1 MLRGT
6 ECRKIAGCNVGHA
19 ITGHLHCRAC
29 GYDLHGLSPD
39 DRCPEC
45 GNAVDQ
51 SIRGDQLRYGDPKWV
66 RLLADGVS
74 WIIVSV
80 LLGTFPWL
88 IRLLLDSGVT
98 LFNPLLLSIGFGVV
112 LVIVGAVIGA
122 TRTGSSRQLG
132 LLLAV
137 VGLAVV
143 VCWGVIGAI
152 PIRSTG
158 LLAIEFGLVL
168 AILGILIRAAQ
179 VGSSRRFGLVLLI
192 MGLSVAVVG
201 LAGLQDGLESV
212 FRQSWWG
219 WRIGIPLITVV
230 GCWKLT
236 SPDPDAAAAERR
248 LSARVI
254 ARYTMVAW
262 LLLVATEISFDI
274 PWRILRIRWLPL
286 GVTEVTLL
294 AGGYIALCTYGRK
307 LALRVPNH
315 ALARQTR
322 IVMWGLV
329 SPPILGVLLTAVLPQ
344 GLGGAYLLAY
354 SWIFVLLP
362 LMGIFTIWALV
373 LLFVYRKAF
382 RQAAQAG
389 GT

>member
-1 MLRGT
+1 MTADTSSEFARVNGRPGRYAT
-6 ECRKIAGCNVGHA
+6 RDECRKIGGCDVGHV
-19 ITGHLHCRAC
+19 ISGHLHCRGC

-45 GNAVDQ
+45 GSAVDQ
-51 SIRGDQLRYGDPKWV
+51 SIRGDQLRYGDPQWV

-80 LLGTFPWL
+80 
-88 IRLLLDSGVT
+88 
-98 LFNPLLLSIGFGVV
+98 
-112 LVIVGAVIGA
+112 
-122 TRTGSSRQLG
+122 
-132 LLLAV
+132 
-137 VGLAVV
+137 AVV

-179 VGSSRRFGLVLLI
+179 VGSSRRFGLVLVI
-192 MGLSVAVVG
+192 VGLSVAVVG

-212 FRQSWWG
+212 FRQSWWV

-262 LLLVATEISFDI
+262 VLLVATEISFDI

-294 AGGYIALCTYGRK
+294 AGGYVALCTYGRK

-329 SPPILGVLLTAVLPQ
+329 SPPILGVLLSAVLPQ

-373 LLFVYRKAF
+373 LLFRYRKAF
-382 RQAAQAG
+382 RQAAQAC

>member
-6 ECRKIAGCNVGHA
+6 ECRKIGGCDVGHV
-19 ITGHLHCRAC
+19 ISGHLHCRGC

-45 GNAVDQ
+45 GSAVGP

-66 RLLADGVS
+66 RVLADGVS

-88 IRLLLDSGVT
+88 IGLLLKSGVP

-137 VGLAVV
+137 IGLAVV
-143 VCWGVIGAI
+143 VFWGVIGAI
-152 PIRSTG
+152 PIRSTE

-179 VGSSRRFGLVLLI
+179 VGSSRRVGLVLLI
-192 MGLSVAVVG
+192 VGLSVVVG
-201 LAGLQDGLESV
+201 VAGLQDVWGV
-212 FRQSWWG
+212 FRQSWWV
-219 WRIGIPLITVV
+219 WRIGIPLIMVV
-230 GCWKLT
+230 GCWKFT

-262 LLLVATEISFDI
+262 VLLVVTQISFDI

-294 AGGYIALCTYGRK
+294 AGGYVALCIYGRK

-329 SPPILGVLLTAVLPQ
+329 SPPILGVLLSAVLPQ

-373 LLFVYRKAF
+373 LLFRYRKAF